1 MSDRHHHD
9 EHAPHGHAHGDE
21 RVHAHTHGVVDPS
34 ITSTARGLW
43 TLKWSFV
50 GLFATALLQAGVVAL
65 SGRVALPG
73 DTIPHFPGAAHALS
87 LRVAVLPVRP
97 GASQRVTPWP
107 PPIDD
112 VPRALS

>member
-50 GLFATALLQAGVVAL
+50 GLFATALLQAVVVAP
-65 SGRVALPG
+65 SCSVALLAG
-73 DTIPHFPGAAHALS
+73 TIPNFSDAATS
-87 LRVAVLPVRP
+87 L
-97 GASQRVTPWP
+97 P
-107 PPIDD
+107 PP
-112 VPRALS
+112 VAFLLVRRGVRQRFTYGL

>member
-50 GLFATALLQAGVVAL
+50 GLFATALLQAGVVAP
-65 SGRVALPG
+65 SGSVALLA
-73 DTIPHFPGAAHALS
+73 DTIHNFADAATPIPLGLAFLLGPRGGTKPFTH
-87 LRVAVLPVRP
+87 RP
-97 GASQRVTPWP
+97 GRGE
-107 PPIDD
+107 D
-112 VPRALS
+112 